1 MDIEEFRRK
10 KRPKKTSNLKK
21 FETEIKELIDD
32 GYSQLSICEFL
43 KSNGIN
49 VTQPNLCRFIKKN
62 SKSTIIKLPL
72 KKEENHQKESVVND
86 KVEVKQSGL
95 LKQSVV
101 KNYEIVEPDYS
112 KFK

>member
-21 FETEIKELIDD
+21 FEVEIKELLND

-62 SKSTIIKLPL
+62 SKSTTKLPQ

-86 KVEVKQSGL
+86 KVELKQSGL

>member
-21 FETEIKELIDD
+21 FETEIKELTDD

-62 SKSTIIKLPL
+62 SKSTIIKP
-72 KKEENHQKESVVND
+72 VVND